1 MNIYGYFQKNT
12 KKNDNRE
19 RLFFMADNMKITKRD
34 RRIAVFSLLFSREFD
49 KETDINEFYK
59 LAAENT
65 EIAYN
70 AYVEKTFLGTCEK
83 MAELDKEIESTSV
96 NWKTSRM
103 SRVTKSILRLAVYEM
118 LYTTAPAKAIINE
131 AIEMAKEYDDDAAPS
146 FINGILNKVARNNG
160 KIADKTETT
169 AE

>member
-1 MNIYGYFQKNT
+1 
-12 KKNDNRE
+12 
-19 RLFFMADNMKITKRD
+19 MADNIKITKRD

-49 KETDINEFYK
+49 KDTDIMEFYR

-65 EIAYN
+65 EVAFN

-83 MAELDKEIESTSV
+83 TAEIDAEIENISV
-96 NWKTSRM
+96 NWKISRM
-103 SRVTKSILRLAVYEM
+103 SRVTRSILRLAVYEM

-131 AIEMAKEYDDDAAPS
+131 AVELAKEYDDDAAPA
-146 FINGILNKVARNNG
+146 FINGILNKVARKHD
-160 KIADKTETT
+160 KIADIAETQ